1 MTPRRYYDHIRK
13 DTFSLNQENALYH
26 FWSREFMVSS
36 ATVLSPSTRP
46 AFLFGPQT
54 RSHSGR
60 EVDILRR
67 GRVLVE
73 TSTHGLMGGAVTAKM
88 YVEAPRADIW
98 AQLTQYPRWVEFF
111 PNISRSEVRAS
122 QPGVHRL
129 YQVGRK
135 AFLAIAAEV
144 EIYLTVYEDPYHS
157 LQFRL
162 EKGTF
167 KDFGADLTL
176 QDWQNG
182 TLLTYSVQATPLIPV
197 PGFLIEQ
204 GMRQD
209 LPGNMEHMRRV
220 LCR

>member
-1 MTPRRYYDHIRK
+1 
-13 DTFSLNQENALYH
+13 
-26 FWSREFMVSS
+26 MVSS
-36 ATVLSPSTRP
+36 ATVLSPATRP
-46 AFLFGPQT
+46 SLLFGSRA
-54 RSHSGR
+54 RSHSGQ
-60 EVDILRR
+60 EVDALRR
-67 GRVLVE
+67 GRVLIE
-73 TSTHGLMGGAVTAKM
+73 TAAHGMTGGAVTAKM
-88 YVEAPRADIW
+88 YVPAKRPELW

-111 PNISRSEVRAS
+111 PNVSRSEVLAS
-122 QPGVHRL
+122 NQSVHRV

-144 EIYLTVYEDPYHS
+144 EIYLQVYEDAYHS

-167 KDFGADLTL
+167 RDFGADLTL
-176 QDWQNG
+176 QDWQSG
-182 TLLTYSVQATPLIPV
+182 TLLTYAVQATPLIPV
-197 PGFLIEQ
+197 PSFLIEQ

>member
-1 MTPRRYYDHIRK
+1 M
-13 DTFSLNQENALYH
+13 
-26 FWSREFMVSS
+26 
-36 ATVLSPSTRP
+36 
-46 AFLFGPQT
+46 
-54 RSHSGR
+54 
-60 EVDILRR
+60 
-67 GRVLVE
+67 
-73 TSTHGLMGGAVTAKM
+73 MGGSVSAKM
-88 YVEAPRADIW
+88 YVQASRHALW
-98 AQLTQYPRWVEFF
+98 QKLTRYSRWVEYF
-111 PNISRSEVRAS
+111 PNITQSKVLETN
-122 QPGVHRL
+122 QQVHRL

-144 EIYLTVYEDPYHS
+144 EIYLKVYEEPFYS
-157 LQFRL
+157 IQFRL

-182 TLLTYSVQATPLIPV
+182 TLLTYTVQATPLIPV
-197 PGFLIEQ
+197 PSFLIEQ

>member
-1 MTPRRYYDHIRK
+1 
-13 DTFSLNQENALYH
+13 
-26 FWSREFMVSS
+26 MVSS
-36 ATVLSPSTRP
+36 ATFVASSQRPSL
-46 AFLFGPQT
+46 LFGRQA
-54 RSHSGR
+54 RSQSGQ
-60 EVDILRR
+60 EVAALRR

-73 TSTHGLMGGAVTAKM
+73 TTAHGMMGGAVNAKM
-88 YVEAPRADIW
+88 YVQASRSDLW
-98 AQLTQYPRWVEFF
+98 AQLTQYSRWTEFF

-122 QPGVHRL
+122 HGDVHQL

-144 EIYLTVYEDPYHS
+144 EIYLKVYEDAYYS

-167 KDFGADLTL
+167 RDFAADLTL

-182 TLLTYSVQATPLIPV
+182 TLLTYAVQATPLIPV
-197 PGFLIEQ
+197 PSFLIEQ

-209 LPGNMEHMRRV
+209 LPGNMEHMRKV

>member
-1 MTPRRYYDHIRK
+1 
-13 DTFSLNQENALYH
+13 
-26 FWSREFMVSS
+26 MVSS
-36 ATVLSPSTRP
+36 ATFIASSQRPSLLLRGQ
-46 AFLFGPQT
+46 A
-54 RSHSGR
+54 RSQSER
-60 EVDILRR
+60 EVEALRR

-73 TSTHGLMGGAVTAKM
+73 TTAHGMMGGAVNAKM
-88 YVEAPRADIW
+88 YVQASRADLW
-98 AQLTQYPRWVEFF
+98 AQLTQYSRWAEFF
-111 PNISRSEVRAS
+111 PNISRSEVLAS
-122 QPGVHRL
+122 AGNVHRL

-144 EIYLTVYEDPYHS
+144 EIHLKVYEDAYHS

-167 KDFGADLTL
+167 RDFAADLTL

-182 TLLTYSVQATPLIPV
+182 TLLTYAVQATPLLPV
-197 PGFLIEQ
+197 PSFLIEQ

-209 LPGNMEHMRRV
+209 LPGNMEHMRKV

>member
-1 MTPRRYYDHIRK
+1 
-13 DTFSLNQENALYH
+13 
-26 FWSREFMVSS
+26 MVSGVINS
-36 ATVLSPSTRP
+36 STKRPSL
-46 AFLFGPQT
+46 LFDNKKAL
-54 RSHSGR
+54 HSGH
-60 EVDILRR
+60 EVEALHR
-67 GRVLVE
+67 GRVLVK
-73 TSTHGLMGGAVTAKM
+73 TQAHGMMGGAVNAKM
-88 YVEAPRADIW
+88 YVKAPRTDLW
-98 AQLTQYPRWVEFF
+98 KKLTSYSRWVEYF
-111 PNISRSEVRAS
+111 PNITRSQVLS
-122 QPGVHRL
+122 HGNGCHQL

-144 EIYLTVYEDPYHS
+144 EVYLNVYEDAHHS
-157 LQFRL
+157 IQFRL
-162 EKGTF
+162 AKGTF

-197 PGFLIEQ
+197 PSFLIEQ

>member
-1 MTPRRYYDHIRK
+1 
-13 DTFSLNQENALYH
+13 
-26 FWSREFMVSS
+26 MVSS

-46 AFLFGPQT
+46 AFLFGSQT
-54 RSHSGR
+54 RSHSER
-60 EVDILRR
+60 EVKALQQ
-67 GRVLVE
+67 GRVLIE
-73 TSTHGLMGGAVTAKM
+73 TSPHGLMGGAVTAKM
-88 YVEAPRADIW
+88 YVKALRANIW
-98 AQLTQYPRWVEFF
+98 AQLTQYSRWVEFF

-122 QPGVHRL
+122 NAGAHRL

-135 AFLAIAAEV
+135 TFLAIAAEV

-157 LQFRL
+157 LRFRL

-176 QDWQNG
+176 QDWQKG

-197 PGFLIEQ
+197 PSFLIEQ